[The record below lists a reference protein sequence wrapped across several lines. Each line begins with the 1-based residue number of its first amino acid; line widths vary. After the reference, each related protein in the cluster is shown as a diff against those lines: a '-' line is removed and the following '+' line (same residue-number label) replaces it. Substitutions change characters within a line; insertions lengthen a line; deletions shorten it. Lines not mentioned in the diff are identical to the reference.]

1 MLYKTAFVG
10 YVFSLLILGLFLLSL
25 DAGAK
30 EKGLIAHWPFE
41 GNAKDASGNGHDGVI
56 QGAKW
61 VDGHTGKAAEFDGGG
76 SWMDGGRKPTLEVS
90 PMSCMFWMSPDH
102 DLDSKDP
109 RFNIVYHAKGPMF
122 AFNKNPAAGEPVG
135 PKNTI
140 RCWVDTLGD
149 IPKGTLFTKRNEWK
163 AGVWYHL
170 ACTYDEKELVLY
182 EDGEETGRTKA
193 TGAIA
198 PRSSEFRVAKP
209 FAGAIDEVKLYNR
222 ALSHP
227 EILVSSGLAVDFL
240 SKLPIKWG
248 EIKQQLD

>member
-1 MLYKTAFVG
+1 MLARVAYANVVV
-10 YVFSLLILGLFLLSL
+10 VFLLALSLLYLNST
-25 DAGAK
+25 DAA
-30 EKGLIAHWPFE
+30 EKGLVVYWPLD
-41 GNAKDASGNGHDGVI
+41 GDAKDASGHGHHGVI

-61 VDGHTGKAAEFDGGG
+61 VDGVAGKAAEFDGGAG
-76 SWMDGGRKPTLEVS
+76 WMNGGRKPALEVS
-90 PMSCMFWMSPDH
+90 PMSCLFWMKPGH
-102 DLDSKDP
+102 DLGPKDP

-122 AFNKNPAAGEPVG
+122 AFNKSPAGNEPKG

-149 IPKGTLFTKRNEWK
+149 VSKGTLFTKRDEWE

-182 EDGEETGRTKA
+182 EDGQETGRTKV

-198 PRSSEFRVAKP
+198 PRSSEFRIAKP

-222 ALSHP
+222 ALSGAVV
-227 EILVSSGLAVDFL
+227 LNSGGLDVGPR
-240 SKLPIKWG
+240 SKLPLKWA
-248 EIKQQLD
+248 EIKRD

>member
-10 YVFSLLILGLFLLSL
+10 HVFSLLILVLFLLCL
-25 DAGAK
+25 DAIGVK
-30 EKGLIAHWPFE
+30 EEGLVAHWPLD
-41 GNAKDASGNGHDGVI
+41 GDAKDASGNGHDGVI

-61 VDGHTGKAAEFDGGG
+61 VDGTTGKAAEFDGGG
-76 SWMDGGRKPTLEVS
+76 SWMNGGRKPSLEVS
-90 PMSCMFWMSPDH
+90 PMSCMFWMRPEH

-122 AFNKNPAAGEPVG
+122 AFNKNPAANEPIG

-140 RCWVDTLGD
+140 RCWVDTIGKVS
-149 IPKGTLFTKRNEWK
+149 KGTLFTKRNEWK

-170 ACTYDEKELVLY
+170 ACTYDEKELILY
-182 EDGEETGRTKA
+182 EDGQETGRT
-193 TGAIA
+193 AIG

-209 FAGAIDEVKLYNR
+209 FAGAIDEVKLYDR
-222 ALSHP
+222 ALSRP
-227 EILVSSGLAVDFL
+227 EILNFSGLAVDFL